1 MEIDLEVALAAL
13 AAAEA
18 ACVELEDT
26 PERERERAAEAHGHA
41 EAGGKDTSTE
51 RQIKY
56 VAGKFS
62 TWLSLHGEAHGY
74 GDGDE
79 PSVDLVKQFQSH
91 CFVNRTYKY
100 SVLGNKGMDDSF
112 GALQVCGTGEV
123 RMSRRSFDRLLRGR
137 CHTCCQSSA
146 FRCCECLAGSV

>member
-1 MEIDLEVALAAL
+1 VSCQETVKATDLEIDEGYGSGDKEMEIDLEVALAAL

-41 EAGGKDTSTE
+41 EAGGKDPSTE

-62 TWLSLHGEAHGY
+62 TWLSLH
-74 GDGDE
+74 
-79 PSVDLVKQFQSH
+79 V
-91 CFVNRTYKY
+91 RTIQ
-100 SVLGNKGMDDSF
+100 N
-112 GALQVCGTGEV
+112 T
-123 RMSRRSFDRLLRGR
+123 
-137 CHTCCQSSA
+137 
-146 FRCCECLAGSV
+146 AGSSPY

>member
-41 EAGGKDTSTE
+41 EAGGKDPSTE

-79 PSVDLVKQFQSH
+79 PSGRPGQTVPVALFCEQDIQVQRARKQ
-91 CFVNRTYKY
+91 RD
-100 SVLGNKGMDDSF
+100 G
-112 GALQVCGTGEV
+112 
-123 RMSRRSFDRLLRGR
+123 
-137 CHTCCQSSA
+137 
-146 FRCCECLAGSV
+146 